1 MTPDDPKPT
10 LGRSEKQGGYA
21 MDVLAKSALLALLT
35 LILGCSDL
43 ESTDIESE
51 RQAVLAADREW
62 AEAARVGDVE
72 KLVDF
77 WSDDAIN
84 FFPNQPV
91 ATGKEAIG
99 ELVRRNRSRPGFS
112 LSWEP
117 QEAIVAASGDLG
129 YSYGT
134 FQLSFEN
141 SDNELVS
148 MHGHYVCIWKK
159 QADGSWKCGVEST
172 IFGPPHE

>member
-1 MTPDDPKPT
+1 MEDMLAKFVC
-10 LGRSEKQGGYA
+10 LA
-21 MDVLAKSALLALLT
+21 VLAS
-35 LILGCSDL
+35 ILGCSD
-43 ESTDIESE
+43 SASVNVESE
-51 RQAVLAADREW
+51 RQAILEADREW
-62 AEAARVGDVE
+62 AAAARTGDVA
-72 KLVDF
+72 KLVGF

-84 FFPNQPV
+84 FFPYQPV
-91 ATGKEAIG
+91 AKGKAAIG
-99 ELVRRNRSRPGFS
+99 ELVRRNRSRPNFS

-141 SDNELVS
+141 GDHELVS
-148 MHGHYVCIWKK
+148 TNGHYVCIWKK

-172 IFGPPHE
+172 IFSPPHEQVTH